1 MSTVPMKLTELQL
14 DKENPWNDDR
24 LNRKSIADALT
35 KLLAEES
42 NPFVISLNG
51 NWGTGKT
58 FLLKRWQAQLRI
70 DGFNSIYFNAW
81 EDDYC
86 GDPLVAIIGQLWEKS
101 QDPEE
106 FLQKSD
112 LTRIAESLKEAAKPL
127 LINTTFN
134 ALKIMSGGFVDIDP
148 EMLKS
153 TSERAIDDYSNLRA
167 QKNNLVEHL
176 KKLANKVRGTT
187 HHPLV
192 FIIDEL
198 DRCRPTFAIE
208 TLERLKHIFN
218 IENLVFVLGVDRRQ
232 LSSCIRSVYGDID
245 VDGYLRRFFDMEFAL
260 PEADSMGYCKIL
272 MQQYALK
279 DHLDE
284 IPGDGRTC
292 GSPYHILTK
301 ISSKLCEYS
310 SMSLRDIQYYV
321 RTLAFVARNINNEYA
336 NPILLA
342 ILLFLRL
349 KNPELYRN
357 YVDQKCRPAKVLD
370 FIEPLFLSRR
380 AVKSYDDTRSLLNDI
395 RRTLYATD
403 GIKSQ
408 PDRIMTQIKLW
419 SEDKESTSTDAL
431 SEATK
436 TMSGEEKKMLYHFVD
451 GVCLTRAEG
460 NPTQKTVQFLVEK
473 IELAALMINN
483 DA

>member
-1 MSTVPMKLTELQL
+1 MPMKLTEPQL
-14 DKENPWNDDR
+14 DKDNPWNDDR

-35 KLLAEES
+35 NLLAEES
-42 NPFVISLNG
+42 NPFVISLDG

-70 DGFNSIYFNAW
+70 NGFKSVYFNAW

-106 FLQKSD
+106 FPQKSD

-134 ALKIMSGGFVDIDP
+134 ALKILSGGFVDINP

-153 TSERAIDDYSNLRA
+153 TSERAIDDYFALR
-167 QKNNLVEHL
+167 
-176 KKLANKVRGTT
+176 ANKVNLVKHLEGFADEVRKIT

-218 IENLVFVLGVDRRQ
+218 IKNLVFVLGVDRRQ

-245 VDGYLRRFFDMEFAL
+245 VDGYLRRFFDMEFTL

-272 MQQYALK
+272 MQQYALE

-284 IPGDGRTC
+284 IPRNGGTY
-292 GSPYHILTK
+292 GSPYNALTK

-321 RTLAFVARNINNEYA
+321 RTLAFVARNINNEYSH
-336 NPILLA
+336 PILLA

-370 FIEPLFLSRR
+370 YIEPLFLSRR
-380 AVKSYDDTRSLLNDI
+380 AVKEYDDDNLLLNQI

-403 GIKSQ
+403 GIKLQ
-408 PDRIMTQIKLW
+408 QDNILIQIKLW
-419 SEDKESTSTDAL
+419 YEDKELTSPDAL

-436 TMSGEEKKMLYHFVD
+436 KMSGEEKKTLYTFVD
-451 GVCLTRAEG
+451 GFAHTIVEG
-460 NPTQKTVQFLVEK
+460 NPTWKTIQFLVGK
-473 IELAALMINN
+473 IELAALIHR
-483 DA
+483 